1 MIIFKSLRCE
11 YAIIILFKI
20 LNNMII
26 RTQLN
31 MIMIKKKNDIHKLD
45 LHSILITL
53 HSYGNIHPSVIT
65 L

>member
-26 RTQLN
+26 RTQVKYDN
-31 MIMIKKKNDIHKLD
+31 DKKKK
-45 LHSILITL
+45 
-53 HSYGNIHPSVIT
+53 
-65 L
+65 